1 MAVKAIVVDKSEMKE
16 VVENVFKQEGKNVVS
31 VEITFNEQTEK
42 EVAVINVD
50 GKKVER
56 EVESF
61 IPQLN
66 ELHSIDIHTFDGFDY
81 PEFAGQAGG
90 FVFLF

>member
-1 MAVKAIVVDKSEMKE
+1 MAVKAIVVKKSEMKN
-16 VVENVFKQEGKNVVS
+16 VVENALKQEGKNVVS
-31 VEITFNEQTEK
+31 VEITFNEETEK
-42 EVAVINVD
+42 EVAVIHAD
-50 GKKVER
+50 GTEFER

-66 ELHSIDIHTFDGFDY
+66 ELHSINIHTFDGFDY
-81 PEFAGQAGG
+81 PEFAGQSGG